1 MEISLDCLTKKTI
14 KLVLKDIPIHFLETK
29 AQQMRIFILCT
40 GITKTFIR
48 YDFPITMWKLE
59 LSVQR
64 AVKSEIL
71 KSRLNIG

>member
-1 MEISLDCLTKKTI
+1 MEISFDCMTEETI

-29 AQQMRIFILCT
+29 AKWMRIFILCT

-59 LSVQR
+59 LSIQR
-64 AVKSEIL
+64 AVKSEI
-71 KSRLNIG
+71 